1 MKIITRLKGIC
12 AGRGFA
18 GALAALAI
26 ALPAAGA
33 AINTPI
39 FIADLAITPQEGH
52 GVSIATGTGE
62 AFYVLLSD
70 GAQVQK
76 FDANLVQQ
84 PYAGAGKGTGTG
96 IAVYRGGAGNTNP
109 LNDKIIVGDRV
120 NERILVLDAFG
131 NLVFQFGGPGSSK
144 GEFHGTITA
153 IDVDQVSGAIYVL
166 DGLGYE
172 RVQKFDINGNF
183 QRMWGWG
190 VQTGAAQFEICT
202 SVDPVC
208 FPGQSGNGAGQ
219 FNLSGSIGGIT
230 TDGVN
235 VYVSDTQ
242 NYRIQKFDANGNYL
256 AAWGSQGSGDGQC
269 STYGCLGIRYSN
281 GLLYVAD
288 SHPNHRIQIFDTN
301 GVFQGKWGDN
311 SVFLQ
316 PQDIALS
323 SSGQEIVSD
332 FFPAGFGRLSK
343 WSAAANRHPA
353 SKDQCRNGG
362 YANYMDANN
371 QPFRNQGQCIRY
383 VNQH

>member
-1 MKIITRLKGIC
+1 MTT
-12 AGRGFA
+12 AGRTKALCARRGFI
-18 GALAALAI
+18 GALAAVAI
-26 ALPAAGA
+26 ALPAAA
-33 AINTPI
+33 AAVNTPT

-52 GVSIATGTGE
+52 GATLAVGTGD
-62 AFYVLLSD
+62 FLYVLLAD

-84 PYAGAGKGTGTG
+84 PYIGTGKGTGTG

-109 LNDKIIVGDRV
+109 LNDRIIVADRV
-120 NERILVLDAFG
+120 NDLVRVLDAFG
-131 NLVFQFGGPGSSK
+131 NLVFQFGGTGAGK

-153 IDVDQVSGAIYVL
+153 IDVDQASGAIYVV

-190 VQTGAAQFEICT
+190 VKTGAAQFEICT
-202 SVDPVC
+202 SFDPIC
-208 FPGQSGNGAGQ
+208 FPGQGGSGAGQ
-219 FNLSGSIGGIT
+219 FNLLTSTGGIA
-230 TDGVN
+230 TDGAN

-256 AAWGSQGSGDGQC
+256 TAWGSQGAGDGQC
-269 STYGCLGIRYSN
+269 SAYGCIGIRHSN

-301 GVFQGKWGDN
+301 GVFQGKWGNDT
-311 SVFLQ
+311 VFLQ
-316 PQDIALS
+316 PEDIAIS
-323 SSGQEIVSD
+323 SNGVEFVSD

-353 SKDQCRNGG
+353 NKDQCKNGG
-362 YANYMDANN
+362 YANYVDDNN
-371 QPFRNQGQCIRY
+371 QPFRNQGQCIAY
-383 VNQH
+383 VNHH